1 MDNFIV
7 SARKYR
13 PATFDTVVGQ
23 SHITTTLKN
32 AIRNRQ
38 LAQAFLF
45 TGPRGVGKT
54 TCARIFAKTI
64 NCMNL
69 KENIEPCNACESCL
83 SFNRSASFN
92 IFELDAASNNSV
104 EDIRNLV
111 DQVRIPPQ
119 TVRYKVYIIDEVHM
133 LSSQA
138 FNAFLK
144 TLEEP
149 PDYAKFILATTEKH
163 KIIPTILS
171 RCQIYDFKR
180 ITVKDIAMHLD
191 YVARKEDVTADQE
204 ALLVIAHKADGALRD
219 ALSIFDQLV
228 SFAGRELRYELVVEH
243 LNVLDYEYY
252 FKITNFLL
260 DGNIYDSLITF
271 NKVIESGF
279 DGQHF
284 LSGLA
289 GHLRDLLVCTDP
301 QTVVLLEVGEKIRER
316 YLEQSAKCNPL
327 FLIKALN
334 IIQKTDFGFRMSNNK
349 RLHIEIALMQM
360 ASINKIAEDQERTS
374 QQVAQ
379 SQKKNEHPKQVSQP
393 GTPVQKKSSPET
405 STYNK
410 TPAEPNP
417 KSAVPAQNPTRTEVS
432 EPKAPAFIPSTISIK
447 DDEDEKKDSKE
458 NEETETFDFES
469 DDFLNAKKIQQEDI
483 VQAWKDYANTIFSDQ
498 PNLYSTLIAAKPQ
511 ISEDFEIT
519 FDVSNDLQ
527 KKEIYAKKMD
537 ILGHLRQRLN
547 NSFLRVKVVVNAEAV
562 EVKPYRPEEVFQH
575 MAKKNPAV
583 VNLKEKFGLSLEY

>member
-23 SHITTTLKN
+23 DHITTTLKN
-32 AIRNRQ
+32 AIRNKQ

-64 NCMNL
+64 NCLNL
-69 KENIEPCNACESCL
+69 DENIEPCNACDSCL

-104 EDIRNLV
+104 EDIRSLV

-119 TVRYKVYIIDEVHM
+119 SVKYKVYIIDEVHM

-149 PDYAKFILATTEKH
+149 PEYAKFILATTEKH

-180 ITVKDIAMHLD
+180 ITVRDIARHLAF
-191 YVARKEDVTADQE
+191 VAKKENVQAEEE
-204 ALLVIAHKADGALRD
+204 ALQVIAHKADGALRD

-228 SFAGRELRYELVVEH
+228 SFAGRELHYDLVVEH

-252 FKITNFLL
+252 FKITGFLL
-260 DGNIYDSLITF
+260 EGNIYDSLLTF

-284 LSGLA
+284 ITGLGA
-289 GHLRDLLVCTDP
+289 HLRDLLVCTDRK
-301 QTVVLLEVGEKIRER
+301 TVELLEVGEKIKER
-316 YLEQSAKCNPL
+316 YLEQSGKCSPG
-327 FLIKALN
+327 FLIKALD
-334 IIQKTDFGFRMSNNK
+334 IIQKTDFGYKMSNSK
-349 RLHIEIALMQM
+349 RLHIEIALMQL
-360 ASINKIAEDQERTS
+360 ASINQQTVEIS
-374 QQVAQ
+374 QQPQTAPVRKPEAIL
-379 SQKKNEHPKQVSQP
+379 PKQQP
-393 GTPVQKKSSPET
+393 TPPPPVPQAPPPAINIPAPERLT
-405 STYNK
+405 STPGSA
-410 TPAEPNP
+410 PA
-417 KSAVPAQNPTRTEVS
+417 PAKVTEK
-432 EPKAPAFIPSTISIK
+432 PKAAFMPSTISIK
-447 DDEDEKKDSKE
+447 DDVSQAKE
-458 NEETETFDFES
+458 GQEGEEIETFDFDS
-469 DDFLNAKKIQQEDI
+469 DEFLNAKKIQPELLL
-483 VQAWKDYANTIFSDQ
+483 QAWTEYANNIAAGH
-498 PNLYSTLIAAKPQ
+498 PNLYSTLIASKPE
-511 ISEDFEIT
+511 ISDDFEIT
-519 FDVSNDLQ
+519 FEVSNTLQ
-527 KKEIYAKKMD
+527 QREIYAQKMD
-537 ILGHLRQRLN
+537 LITFLREELN
-547 NSFLRVKVVVNAEAV
+547 NSFVRIKVTVNATATQ
-562 EVKPYRPEEVFQH
+562 VKPYKPEEIYRH
-575 MAKKNPAV
+575 LTEKNPAV
-583 VNLKEKFGLSLEY
+583 ADLKQKFGLTLEY

>member
-23 SHITTTLKN
+23 THITTTLKN
-32 AIRNRQ
+32 AIRNKQ

-69 KENIEPCNACESCL
+69 KDNIEPCNACESCL

-149 PDYAKFILATTEKH
+149 PGYAKFILATTEKH

-180 ITVKDIAMHLD
+180 ITVKDIALHLD
-191 YVARKEDVTADQE
+191 YVAKKEDVAADQE

-243 LNVLDYEYY
+243 LNVLDYDYY
-252 FKITNFLL
+252 FKITDFLL
-260 DGNIYDSLITF
+260 NGNIYDSLITF

-279 DGQHF
+279 DGLHF
-284 LSGLA
+284 LTGLS

-301 QTVVLLEVGEKIRER
+301 QTVVLLEVGEKIKER
-316 YLEQSAKCNPL
+316 YLEQSAKCSPV

-334 IIQKTDFGFRMSNNK
+334 ILQKTDFGFRMSNNK
-349 RLHIEIALMQM
+349 RMHIEIALLQL
-360 ASINKIAEDQERTS
+360 ASINKTAEDQESDLRE
-374 QQVAQ
+374 VAS
-379 SQKKNEHPKQVSQP
+379 SQKKNDHPKQISQP
-393 GTPVQKKSSPET
+393 TAPAPKAPSPEKDSGKKPSAIPDT
-405 STYNK
+405 RPA
-410 TPAEPNP
+410 TPA
-417 KSAVPAQNPTRTEVS
+417 QHTTRGQVS
-432 EPKAPAFIPSTISIK
+432 EPKSPAFMPSTISIK
-447 DDEDEKKDSKE
+447 DDGDEKKENKE
-458 NEETETFDFES
+458 NDETESFDFES
-469 DDFLNAKKIQQEDI
+469 DDFLNAKKIHQEVI
-483 VQAWKDYANTIFSDQ
+483 VQAWNDYANTIFSDQ

-511 ISEDFEIT
+511 ISEDFEIC

-527 KKEIYAKKMD
+527 QKELYAKKME
-537 ILGHLRQRLN
+537 ILTYLRQRLN
-547 NSFLRVKVVVNAEAV
+547 NSFLRLKVVVNAEAV
-562 EVKPYRPEEVFQH
+562 EIKPYRPEEIFQH

-583 VNLKEKFGLSLEY
+583 VGLKEKFGLSLDY